1 LGLPTRKIKKEM
13 DLLSLKRT
21 LQAVVICGILLLM
34 FLVAQTAYR
43 DFMESNIASL
53 QKEQEKREAMLQEW
67 QYKAPL
73 ADITRCG

>member
-1 LGLPTRKIKKEM
+1 M

-53 QKEQEKREAMLQEW
+53 QKEQGGREAMLQEW

>member
-1 LGLPTRKIKKEM
+1 M

-53 QKEQEKREAMLQEW
+53 QKEQEKREAMLQAVFGST
-67 QYKAPL
+67 YLLIVHNLLK
-73 ADITRCG
+73 